1 MRHREPC
8 VRSFQLILSI
18 FLFLCFLASGRFAI
32 TPFRFLLFSFLVLK
46 MEDYFIEEIDAITLF
61 FNIAVIV
68 IAIVVMVVMALL
80 LLLLLLQLLLSDE
93 SRQVLQASLLFMG

>member
-1 MRHREPC
+1 
-8 VRSFQLILSI
+8 
-18 FLFLCFLASGRFAI
+18 
-32 TPFRFLLFSFLVLK
+32 